1 MLKALHTEE
10 KGIKIM
16 KHKQKHPRVGDG
28 GILTIPSPRGGFRT
42 VLNCDTIVPSVNT
55 HIPNGKH
62 HTVWGSSVVFFVVK
76 KGELQ

>member
-28 GILTIPSPRGGFRT
+28 GILTIPSPRGA
-42 VLNCDTIVPSVNT
+42 SVR
-55 HIPNGKH
+55 ILL
-62 HTVWGSSVVFFVVK
+62 SI
-76 KGELQ
+76 